1 MFTCV
6 MRETTSNHARR
17 SEQRAWMNSLSSSAG
32 NHQTVHRTRED
43 SKSSSTPRPL
53 FLKAKSP
60 ASHRLPA
67 YIKTRHGTNDFEF
80 RKKKKANIQKRT
92 PELSSESRNR
102 SDTTNHNHN
111 HTSQTDPRRS
121 NHYTPIQQQE
131 HQSTNR
137 PQKNS

>member
-80 RKKKKANIQKRT
+80 RKKKANIQKRT